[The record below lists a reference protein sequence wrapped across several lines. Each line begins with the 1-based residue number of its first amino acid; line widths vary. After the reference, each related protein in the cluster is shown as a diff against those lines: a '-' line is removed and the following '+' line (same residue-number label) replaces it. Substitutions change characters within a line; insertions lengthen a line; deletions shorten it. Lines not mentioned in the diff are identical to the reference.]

1 MEALLCEL
9 GHVKLAQIQPTRLI
23 IASDKTP
30 AGYFYDE
37 SRLVEVDRPTIIPLG
52 SKSLPIRYMLRWMP
66 ARPTS
71 MVESRYTAIKRSQA

>member
-9 GHVKLAQIQPTRLI
+9 GHVKLAQIRPTRLM

-30 AGYFYDE
+30 AGYFYDG
-37 SRLVEVDRPTIIPLG
+37 SRLVEVDQPTIIPLG
-52 SKSLPIRYMLRWMP
+52 RESLPDRYMLRWMP

-71 MVESRYTAIKRSQA
+71 MVKRRITAIRRSQP